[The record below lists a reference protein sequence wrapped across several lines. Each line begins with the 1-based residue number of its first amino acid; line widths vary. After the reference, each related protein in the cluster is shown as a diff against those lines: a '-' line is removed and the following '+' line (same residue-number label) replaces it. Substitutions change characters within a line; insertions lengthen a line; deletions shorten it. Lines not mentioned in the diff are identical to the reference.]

1 MKEIKLNNLID
12 NSKTGV
18 LRITRFKYIPS
29 SIYRRSDE
37 NGYTYF
43 CTNVPYV
50 SLLYKYKDN
59 IYYGSI
65 IHNGKEIYSLET
77 TDDKYILHGLL
88 TYLESYNYNISI
100 SILNPHTI
108 IAQKYNIDNHKKDKI
123 EYFTF

>member
-12 NSKTGV
+12 NSESGV

>member
-12 NSKTGV
+12 NSESGV

-100 SILNPHTI
+100 SILNPRTI